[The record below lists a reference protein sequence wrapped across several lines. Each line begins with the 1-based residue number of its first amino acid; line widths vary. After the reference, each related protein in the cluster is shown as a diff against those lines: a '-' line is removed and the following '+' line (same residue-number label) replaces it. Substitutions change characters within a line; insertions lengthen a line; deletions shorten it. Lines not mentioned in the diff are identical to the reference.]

1 MVDPIVPVSG
11 TAASRAT
18 QVDRSL
24 SIAEPDN
31 AWVAARQSKITAGLE
46 SFQAAVVHGE
56 KHVPHPEHSHDQSH
70 VDPDDRH
77 THARHEH
84 DPSPESEAAEDAQD
98 SHTLSGES
106 DRIGTTN
113 FDDDTP
119 FGDRSAIL

>member
-31 AWVAARQSKITAGLE
+31 AWVAARQSRITAGLE
-46 SFQAAVVHGE
+46 SFQTAVVHSE
-56 KHVPHPEHSHDQSH
+56 KHVPHPEHSHDQEH

-77 THARHEH
+77 PHKRHDR
-84 DPSPESEAAEDAQD
+84 DPSQEFAAAQEAQD
-98 SHTLSGES
+98 NHALSGES